1 MPGSGVLKSTFTM
14 LSVLG
19 ERINASEPL
28 RSPWSWKETRHIT
41 AVKNCKKCIR
51 IQIICETVFM
61 QMEQEAWEELYLGN
75 KLKTFFVLWFLY
87 VILKKQSKTKQIYS
101 ILRN

>member
-1 MPGSGVLKSTFTM
+1 MLGSGALKSTFTM

-41 AVKNCKKCIR
+41 AVKS
-51 IQIICETVFM
+51 
-61 QMEQEAWEELYLGN
+61 LGQN
-75 KLKTFFVLWFLY
+75 VYQNTYNL
-87 VILKKQSKTKQIYS
+87 
-101 ILRN
+101 

>member
-1 MPGSGVLKSTFTM
+1 MLGSGVLKSTFTM

-41 AVKNCKKCIR
+41 AVKTEDKMHIR
-51 IQIICETVFM
+51 IQIIFEIVFV
-61 QMEQEAWEELYLGN
+61 QMAKEAWEELYLGN
-75 KLKTFFVLWFLY
+75 K
-87 VILKKQSKTKQIYS
+87 
-101 ILRN
+101 

>member
-1 MPGSGVLKSTFTM
+1 M

-41 AVKNCKKCIR
+41 AVKNQDKMYIR

-61 QMEQEAWEELYLGN
+61 QIAQEAWKELYLGN
-75 KLKTFFVLWFLY
+75 K
-87 VILKKQSKTKQIYS
+87 
-101 ILRN
+101 

>member
-1 MPGSGVLKSTFTM
+1 MY
-14 LSVLG
+14 
-19 ERINASEPL
+19 
-28 RSPWSWKETRHIT
+28 
-41 AVKNCKKCIR
+41 IR